1 MRMMKRICCCLIA
14 TGLLMVSL
22 GWLTDLMERKFSVFK
37 FHNFFDKSKDFD
49 VLFFGTSHVHNGI
62 LPMELWDDYGIA
74 SYNCGGN
81 GNVIP
86 TIYWT
91 MKNTLDYAEPKL
103 VVIDGY
109 LLNLDIKTNRFS
121 DVHGSMD
128 AFPLNRTKL
137 AAIWDLLH
145 DEKMEEQIRQGTCA
159 DAAERKSLNLLWD
172 FSVYHSRWS
181 ELEKNDFL
189 TEYSKEAGAEAI
201 YAVAVPD
208 QVPEAAADV
217 CLQGE
222 TAGTE
227 YLGRMIQECKERG
240 IRVLLTYLPF
250 PAFEEHCKDANRL
263 YKIAEEYEVPYIN
276 FLDEKVV
283 NFETD
288 CYDPNSHLNA
298 SGARKV
304 TDYLGAYITEHYD
317 ITDHRKEAAY
327 SSWQEDLDAYQDL
340 KVENLK
346 RWQALGV
353 YLMCLSDKDYNVLIE
368 TENPKIWKDKRYHA
382 LFQNIGLD
390 TAQVTEHTD
399 AVFVEEAGMSAE
411 YFEDFCDWQRFGL
424 NGGMEQDADL
434 RITVFTKNLMEI
446 ADTAVFILQ
455 EDTFIRQT
463 G

>member
-217 CLQGE
+217 CLQG
-222 TAGTE
+222 AQCW
-227 YLGRMIQECKERG
+227 LRFLCRQ
-240 IRVLLTYLPF
+240 LF
-250 PAFEEHCKDANRL
+250 PMNL
-263 YKIAEEYEVPYIN
+263 VMN
-276 FLDEKVV
+276 LV
-283 NFETD
+283 
-288 CYDPNSHLNA
+288 HL
-298 SGARKV
+298 
-304 TDYLGAYITEHYD
+304 
-317 ITDHRKEAAY
+317 
-327 SSWQEDLDAYQDL
+327 
-340 KVENLK
+340 
-346 RWQALGV
+346 ALGSR
-353 YLMCLSDKDYNVLIE
+353 LMATGILI
-368 TENPKIWKDKRYHA
+368 
-382 LFQNIGLD
+382 
-390 TAQVTEHTD
+390 
-399 AVFVEEAGMSAE
+399 
-411 YFEDFCDWQRFGL
+411 
-424 NGGMEQDADL
+424 
-434 RITVFTKNLMEI
+434 
-446 ADTAVFILQ
+446 
-455 EDTFIRQT
+455 
-463 G
+463 